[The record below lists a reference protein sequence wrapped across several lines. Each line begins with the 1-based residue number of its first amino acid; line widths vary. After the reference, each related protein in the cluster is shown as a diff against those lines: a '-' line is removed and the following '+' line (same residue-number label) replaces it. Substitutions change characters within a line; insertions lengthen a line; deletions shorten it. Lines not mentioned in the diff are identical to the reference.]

1 MLCFSKPG
9 DPASV
14 KRLVLIA
21 AILFV
26 LAALFSSVSFVGGNE
41 AAVLDPR
48 FGQPRVLSRGIH
60 FHAPFLSRITHYPLA
75 PEKIAAESKLETRDN
90 LNFKARFKLEQSFD
104 PETLLTFHARRGGRP
119 LEEVRKQ
126 VTEEVVR
133 KAATQLRADEIL
145 GAATPERW
153 MAVLGPPAREAG
165 IKPIAIGIDPVESR
179 AMVNAALIY
188 LQRNLP
194 AAALNLVQMA
204 IQQYPQDPTAHYG
217 LGRVLEAQGKQ
228 AEAEGEYVQALFLD
242 PAAKEPM
249 SRLVGNLLKRKEFA
263 RAQRLLSAALDKDRS
278 SAPHYNWMGITMH
291 LQARYEDSQ
300 RAFQKAVELDPNNA
314 EYRANQGA
322 LYLTQGNYQGAEESL
337 KEAIRLNPNYT
348 LALYNLGVSIAEQGR
363 NKEAIPFF
371 EQAEKTGPVT
381 VGLLNALSKAYKE
394 VGDTPRAVATIQRSL
409 ALNPNQ
415 PQLRALLKQ
424 LGGSSPHSANTAAR

>member
-1 MLCFSKPG
+1 M
-9 DPASV
+9 

-21 AILFV
+21 VILLV
-26 LAALFSSVSFVGGNE
+26 LAAIFSSVSFVGGNE

-48 FGQPRVLSRGIH
+48 FGQPRVLARGIH
-60 FHAPFLSRITHYPLA
+60 FHAPFLSRVTHYSLA
-75 PEKIAAESKLETRDN
+75 PEKVSATSKLETRDN
-90 LNFKARFKLEQSFD
+90 LNFKAKFSLDQSFD
-104 PETLLTFHARRGGRP
+104 PDTLLTFHARRGGRP
-119 LEEVRKQ
+119 VEEVRRQ

-153 MAVLGPPAREAG
+153 MAVLAPPAREGGIRALG
-165 IKPIAIGIDPVESR
+165 IKVDPVEPR

-194 AAALNLVQMA
+194 AAALDLVQMA
-204 IQQYPQDPTAHYG
+204 VKLYPQDPIAHYG
-217 LGRVLEAQGKQ
+217 LGRILEAQGKQ

-249 SRLVGNLLKRKEFA
+249 ARMVGNLLKKKEFA
-263 RAQRLLSAALDKDRS
+263 RAQRLLTAALDKDHD

-291 LQARYEDSQ
+291 LQARYDDSK
-300 RAFQKAVELDPNNA
+300 RAFQKAVELDPKNA

-322 LYLTQGNYQGAEESL
+322 LFLAMGDSKSAEESL

-409 ALNPNQ
+409 SINPNQ
-415 PQLRALLKQ
+415 PEMRALLKQ
-424 LGGSSPHSANTAAR
+424 LGGGSTRSANTASR